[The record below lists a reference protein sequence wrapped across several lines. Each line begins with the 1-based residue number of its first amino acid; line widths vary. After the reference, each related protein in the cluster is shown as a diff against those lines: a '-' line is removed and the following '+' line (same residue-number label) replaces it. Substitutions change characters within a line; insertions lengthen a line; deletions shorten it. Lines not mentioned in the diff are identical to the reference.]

1 MTLKD
6 VEKKHGVF
14 VDHISVRIGK
24 YIQLFIFLAIF
35 VGVIR
40 FFNTQKLGLV
50 ITGNYELDNLIL
62 FLALFVPGLWYEW
75 RVRNYR
81 KKNNVSIYDNVAKE
95 IYEKYYSNSNNFDKK
110 HDLNYWYDLKE
121 KGAIT
126 PEEYE
131 NKKRE
136 FLNV

>member
-1 MTLKD
+1 M
-6 VEKKHGVF
+6 
-14 VDHISVRIGK
+14 RIGK

>member
-50 ITGNYELDNLIL
+50 ITGNYEFDNFIL
-62 FLALFVPGLWYEW
+62 FLALFIPGLWYEW

-81 KKNNVSIYDNVAKE
+81 KKNNRKSY
-95 IYEKYYSNSNNFDKK
+95 
-110 HDLNYWYDLKE
+110 L
-121 KGAIT
+121 
-126 PEEYE
+126 
-131 NKKRE
+131 
-136 FLNV
+136 